1 MMPDEGWKWA
11 DNAIMNEM
19 HPTRRVIGLHSLRWD
34 GLADLVLRACGCSV
48 FDVGC
53 NRGHIAIDFAFNQAR
68 RLHGCDIY
76 EAGIAACRHY
86 FAELPEIDSKFEV
99 VDLTGGP
106 AAVTAAF
113 GDMRYDIVLFIGV
126 QHKLTRIMTPE
137 ALDALIT
144 HLGQRA
150 ITYMGWNGYAEH
162 IAQMDAAL
170 VHAGLKRVHTSELA
184 IPGRLAAI
192 WRRQ

>member
-1 MMPDEGWKWA
+1 MPDEGWKWTDGA
-11 DNAIMNEM
+11 VMNEM
-19 HPTRRVIGLHSLRWD
+19 RPTRRVIGLHSLRWD
-34 GLADLVLRACGCSV
+34 GLTDLILRARGASV

-53 NRGHIAIDFAFNQAR
+53 NRGHIAFDFEAHGAR
-68 RLHGCDIY
+68 LCHGCDTY
-76 EAGIAACRHY
+76 AAGIAAARHY
-86 FAELPEIDSKFEV
+86 FAEIPDIESKFEV

-113 GDMRYDIVLFIGV
+113 GDMKYDIVLFIGV
-126 QHKLTRIMTPE
+126 QHKLTRVMTP
-137 ALDALIT
+137 DALSELIA
-144 HLGQRA
+144 HLGDRVL
-150 ITYMGWNGYAEH
+150 TYFGWNGYAEH

-170 VHAGLKRVHTSELA
+170 ACVNLRRVHTSELA